1 MNVIFP
7 WLFEMP
13 TRLVAMATR
22 ASVDESGE
30 GPLDED
36 VGLRLVA
43 GDPGMVTREHWA
55 TPNGDAR
62 LRDAKVYVLTSGGTG
77 SAAEHFALAMKHTHR
92 GVLVGS
98 ARSEEHT
105 SELQSLMRHSYAVFC
120 LKNNKKHQNK

>member
-7 WLFEMP
+7 WLFERP

-30 GPLDED
+30 GPLAED

-62 LRDAKVYVLTSGGTG
+62 LRDAQGYVLTSGGTG
-77 SAAEHFALAMKHTHR
+77 SAAEHFQLAMKHQHPGVR
-92 GVLVGS
+92 GGS
-98 ARSEEHT
+98 ATGAPQTLGRG
-105 SELQSLMRHSYAVFC
+105 
-120 LKNNKKHQNK
+120 